1 MYILYIYKKE
11 GETTALQTD
20 LESHRR
26 APEGCSVQKSKVLVL
41 LKLVRVLAFMHI
53 YSDIYFVQSIVMI
66 NTMSLR
72 YRENMQ
78 MSLPKVCCKYSTLV
92 QSFGFPQ

>member
-26 APEGCSVQKSKVLVL
+26 APEGCSVQKSKVLLL

-53 YSDIYFVQSIVMI
+53 YSD
-66 NTMSLR
+66 
-72 YRENMQ
+72 
-78 MSLPKVCCKYSTLV
+78 
-92 QSFGFPQ
+92 